1 MTEPLF
7 LDTDCFSTFL
17 WVGYE
22 NLVLQLYAGRI
33 GIPQQVYNE
42 LKRVPFLKGK
52 VDALLKVNRITLYQI
67 SAGTDSAGLYVKMTQ
82 KPDKGYKVIGTGE
95 AAAIALT
102 KEHHGILGSN
112 NLSDI
117 LPYIRLFNLQYRT
130 SALIMVEALEHN
142 MISEGQGNVIWR
154 DMILRNRKMPAASF
168 TEYLASR
175 K

>member
-22 NLVLQLYAGRI
+22 NLILQLYAGRI

-67 SAGTDSAGLYVKMTQ
+67 SAGTDSAELYIKMTQ

-117 LPYIRLFNLQYRT
+117 LPYIRLFHLQYRT

-142 MISEGQGNVIWR
+142 LINEGQGDAIWKQ
-154 DMILRNRKMPAASF
+154 MLQRNRKLPADTFSEF
-168 TEYLASR
+168 LANR

>member
-1 MTEPLF
+1 MTEQLF

-22 NLVLQLYAGRI
+22 NLILQLYAGRI

-67 SAGTDSAGLYVKMTQ
+67 SAGTDPAALYVKLTQ
-82 KPDKGYKVIGTGE
+82 KPDKGFKVIGTGE

-117 LPYIRLFNLQYRT
+117 LPYIRLFHLQYRT
-130 SALIMVEALEHN
+130 SAQIMAEALDCHL
-142 MISEGQGNVIWR
+142 ISEGQGNSIWR
-154 DMILRNRKMPAASF
+154 DMILRNRKMPAATF
-168 TEYLASR
+168 TEFLKSR